1 MVTAAFK
8 KREPA
13 IAELMSKV
21 SFDVNTMNGLLA
33 WKKEKKASAEEAAVR
48 FLTQE
53 KATWANWVS
62 ADARKK
68 LGAILK

>member
-1 MVTAAFK
+1 
-8 KREPA
+8 
-13 IAELMSKV
+13 MSKV

-68 LGAILK
+68 LGAILN